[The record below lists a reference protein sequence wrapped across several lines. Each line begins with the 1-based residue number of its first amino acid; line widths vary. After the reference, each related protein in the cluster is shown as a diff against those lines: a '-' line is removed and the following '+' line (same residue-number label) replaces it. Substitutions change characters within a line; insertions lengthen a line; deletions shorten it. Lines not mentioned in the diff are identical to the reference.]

1 MPDAPY
7 MKLYVSDYLGD
18 TTALTTEQHGAYLL
32 LLMALWNAG
41 GTLPLNHEKLARICR
56 LTPKKWKAISDDV
69 LAFFDLGEDDFSHNR
84 VTEELQKVGTLSK
97 KRSAAGAKGGRPKTS
112 ENSQTTKANA
122 KANAKANEK
131 QNGVYTRAN
140 HSHSHIEKPQDSSS
154 LSAKRN
160 LPPDDDLDIPASLD
174 RRAKTGRRLS
184 EDWKPEQL
192 TSRFASLAKCTISE
206 INRVAPL
213 EFEKFRNY
221 WLSKTGK
228 DATKLD
234 WQKTWENWLLKAL
247 QDHYRGRHAVPRN
260 QREPDPLQE
269 AVRRRMEG
277 GNG

>member
-1 MPDAPY
+1 MA
-7 MKLYVSDYLGD
+7 KNFTWFRLYADIINDEKILSL
-18 TTALTTEQHGAYLL
+18 TAEDRWHYIAICC
-32 LLMALWNAG
+32 LM
-41 GTLPLNHEKLARICR
+41 C
-56 LTPKKWKAISDDV
+56 D
-69 LAFFDLGEDDFSHNR
+69 
-84 VTEELQKVGTLSK
+84 GTLSK
-97 KRSAAGAKGGRPKTS
+97 YEGDELVKKMRIKLRMSEADLRETLKRLETEKLVSSRFIPAAWNKRQFKSDVSTDRVRRYRSKQKQELNNKHKNRSGNVSRNGAVTPPETES
-112 ENSQTTKANA
+112 DTD
-122 KANAKANEK
+122 
-131 QNGVYTRAN
+131 
-140 HSHSHIEKPQDSSS
+140 IEKAQDSSS
-154 LSAKRN
+154 LSPKRKP
-160 LPPDDDLDIPASLD
+160 PPDDALDIPASLD

-206 INRVAPL
+206 INQVAPL

-221 WLSKTGK
+221 WLAKTGK

-277 GNG
+277 GND